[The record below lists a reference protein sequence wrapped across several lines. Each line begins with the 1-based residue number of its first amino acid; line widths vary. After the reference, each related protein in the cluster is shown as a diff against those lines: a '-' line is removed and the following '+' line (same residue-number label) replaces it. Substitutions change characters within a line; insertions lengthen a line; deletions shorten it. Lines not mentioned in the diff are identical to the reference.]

1 MLLEKG
7 YAKKLDEGRRWSAHC
22 ANIGSDTT
30 FPAKATRFSRVSE
43 RFKIHDFRISRFK
56 ITAASL
62 GELKPEARPV
72 TRWTLTRDLCWK
84 WLH

>member
-7 YAKKLDEGRRWSAHC
+7 YAKKLGGSRRWGAHC

-43 RFKIHDFRISRFK
+43 RFMIHDFRIHDFK
-56 ITAASL
+56 IHDSRPLPPLWAS
-62 GELKPEARPV
+62 
-72 TRWTLTRDLCWK
+72 
-84 WLH
+84 